1 MIIQILNDI
10 KILSACLIPW
20 QQDSWHIIII
30 IIIIKNV
37 LIIVML
43 RTKVLQGHFTQINAK
58 TLQMLRNNHTIA
70 RHRYERIKYVSLTLC
85 MELLLL
91 YDVAKNYSVKFC
103 RTASETDRCALQT
116 WFTLSVHEVRILR
129 CCTAATA
136 TVCRRCS
143 NCGRK
148 LLWAIADSCN

>member
-116 WFTLSVHEVRILR
+116 
-129 CCTAATA
+129 
-136 TVCRRCS
+136 
-143 NCGRK
+143 
-148 LLWAIADSCN
+148 